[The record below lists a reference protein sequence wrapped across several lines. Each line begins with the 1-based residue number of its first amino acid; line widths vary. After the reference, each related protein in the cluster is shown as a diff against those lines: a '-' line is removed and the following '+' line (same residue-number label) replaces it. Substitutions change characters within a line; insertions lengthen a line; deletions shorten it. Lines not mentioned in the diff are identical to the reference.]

1 MVRPPRRLRACVLGL
16 LVALALPAVAEAQ
29 IVPIQVYL
37 SNNPEQ
43 WTPAQYQ
50 FNPYADVSIFVVM
63 SSQQHPG
70 YAYSGTCVVSLAS
83 TYQELYRV
91 RIDGLWLNPGQDVA
105 RTPSFRMTWPS
116 APVIVT
122 CSPDWAPAQ
131 AISTTLGPEYW
142 YGTAAPTYP
151 TPQPYPTQPYPQQ
164 PYPQQ
169 PYPQPTTPVY
179 EPAPAEPPPDCES
192 TLLAMGHP
200 ASSLMFCEDVNDQC
214 AVALLQM
221 GHPPSSLI
229 FCDTTNPTCAANLLY
244 NGGQPSEIIFC
255 E

>member
-1 MVRPPRRLRACVLGL
+1 MECSQRRRVRAFVLGL
-16 LVALALPAVAEAQ
+16 LVAVALPAVAQAQ

-50 FNPYADVSIFVVM
+50 FNPHADVSIFVVM

-70 YAYSGTCVVSLAS
+70 YAYSGTCVVSLTS

-91 RIDGLWLNPGQDVA
+91 RIDGLWLQPGQDVA

-116 APVIVT
+116 APVTVT

-142 YGTAAPTYP
+142 YAGTGVMGTPPA
-151 TPQPYPTQPYPQQ
+151 PQPYYP
-164 PYPQQ
+164 PQ

-179 EPAPAEPPPDCES
+179 EPAPTPPPADCSS

-200 ASSLMFCEDVNDQC
+200 ASSLMFCDGVSHQC

-221 GHPPSSLI
+221 GHAPSSLI
-229 FCDTTNPTCAANLLY
+229 FCDTRNPTCAANVLY
-244 NGGQPSEIIFC
+244 AGGQPSEIIFC
-255 E
+255 D

>member
-1 MVRPPRRLRACVLGL
+1 MERPHRRRVRACVFAL
-16 LVALALPAVAEAQ
+16 LVAMLMPVLAEAQ
-29 IVPIQVYL
+29 IVPVQVYL

-43 WTPAQYQ
+43 WTPAQYS

-70 YAYSGTCVVSLAS
+70 YAYSGTCVMSLAA
-83 TYQELYRV
+83 TFQELYRV
-91 RIDGLWLNPGQDVA
+91 RIDGLWLQPGQDVA

-116 APVIVT
+116 APVTIT

-142 YGTAAPTYP
+142 YGGTGVTGPGYP
-151 TPQPYPTQPYPQQ
+151 TPQPAPQPY
-164 PYPQQ
+164 
-169 PYPQPTTPVY
+169 YPQPTQPVY
-179 EPAPAEPPPDCES
+179 EAPTVAPPVDCSS
-192 TLLAMGHP
+192 TLLAMGHS
-200 ASSLMFCEDVNDQC
+200 ASSLMFCEGVNSQC

-229 FCDTTNPTCAANLLY
+229 FCDTPNPTCAANVLY

-255 E
+255 Q